1 MLILTGDS
9 RKYKSGWICV
19 ITTNY
24 NRRKYI
30 WRIPYYSYED
40 LLKALQELAETCL
53 DDATMIEHCFIR
65 TRGMPLVIED
75 GLIKQHKWY
84 F

>member
-1 MLILTGDS
+1 MADC
-9 RKYKSGWICV
+9 RNYKKSVVYV
-19 ITTNY
+19 ITAQY
-24 NRRKYI
+24 HRRKYI
-30 WRIPYYSYED
+30 WRKPYNTYDELIKS
-40 LLKALQELAETCL
+40 LQELQDTCL

-65 TRGMPLVIED
+65 TRGMPLIIED